1 MLRHLREFRTNL
13 KEKGLRGTFRHYG
26 WKLFAAIFLYYLI
39 RDLALYVALPLYIA
53 SRVSS

>member
-39 RDLALYVALPLYIA
+39 RDLTLYVALPLYIA